1 MISINGV
8 TCRNHGDGK
17 KAIYCRWPSYKH
29 LLINAFQSRVGKVIN
44 ITVSGLSLRKIL
56 LFQSI
61 LPIPRFPIWLGES
74 RSTVVKESYL
84 RFGAIYVA
92 M

>member
-8 TCRNHGDGK
+8 TCRNHTDSK
-17 KAIYCRWPSYKH
+17 IALYCRWPSYKH

-56 LFQSI
+56 VFPAI
-61 LPIPRFPIWLGES
+61 LPIPRFL
-74 RSTVVKESYL
+74 T
-84 RFGAIYVA
+84 
-92 M
+92 